1 LPFESQVTLL
11 AVNEKKKK
19 EFKEKVYV
27 YFLPNLLP
35 RFGRI
40 GAFWV
45 GSKIVKGTYLVG
57 TFIGCNL
64 LIIPLCGYAGR
75 SIATEV

>member
-1 LPFESQVTLL
+1 MK
-11 AVNEKKKK
+11 NKKIK
-19 EFKEKVYV
+19 FKEKAYV

-35 RFGRI
+35 RFCRI

-45 GSKIVKGTYLVG
+45 GSKIVKGTYPVG

-75 SIATEV
+75 IATKG